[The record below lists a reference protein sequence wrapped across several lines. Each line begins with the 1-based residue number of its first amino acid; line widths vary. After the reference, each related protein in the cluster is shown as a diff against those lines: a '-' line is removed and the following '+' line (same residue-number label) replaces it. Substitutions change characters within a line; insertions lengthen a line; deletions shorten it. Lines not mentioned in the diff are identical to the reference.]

1 MRDAAEND
9 KSFSVAGV
17 LRKLGI
23 STSGYYSWRKRR
35 ESRSK
40 ARKKR
45 IMDEIKTIHKESHMV
60 YGAPKIAHVLN
71 ERGVA
76 VSQRTEVYPA
86 QNKNNDQQR
95 FLINIARSVE
105 TRIQSRTSECGMVH
119 RYHIYL
125 DRKRRIRVPDMRNG
139 PVFAQ
144 DRGMDA
150 KQDNGGG
157 GSAAKRQEGERK
169 A

>member
-17 LRKLGI
+17 LRILGI

-35 ESRSK
+35 ESCSK

-71 ERGVA
+71 ER
-76 VSQRTEVYPA
+76 
-86 QNKNNDQQR
+86 
-95 FLINIARSVE
+95 
-105 TRIQSRTSECGMVH
+105 RIQSRTSECGMVH

-125 DRKRRIRVPDMRNG
+125 DRRRRIRVPDKRNG

>member
-95 FLINIARSVE
+95 FLINIAQSVE

>member
-1 MRDAAEND
+1 MCTGGSQKCIDG
-9 KSFSVAGV
+9 SHGV
-17 LRKLGI
+17 K
-23 STSGYYSWRKRR
+23 YS
-35 ESRSK
+35 
-40 ARKKR
+40 
-45 IMDEIKTIHKESHMV
+45 
-60 YGAPKIAHVLN
+60 
-71 ERGVA
+71 
-76 VSQRTEVYPA
+76 
-86 QNKNNDQQR
+86 NNDQQR
-95 FLINIARSVE
+95 FLINIAQSVE

-125 DRKRRIRVPDMRNG
+125 DRRRRIRVPDKRNG